1 MSIWT
6 DISDFEK
13 EFIDLLDNLLSKR
26 THKQTDVSAECE
38 DSIQFEDKYGNF
50 IINDSTVNIYQY

>member
-1 MSIWT
+1 MSFLF
-6 DISDFEK
+6 DIIK
-13 EFIDLLDNLLSKR
+13 FIEHFIL
-26 THKQTDVSAECE
+26 KQTDVSAECE